1 MSFSIFIGWFFYAA
15 PNYIGRNADICK
27 KKINFAADKYTT
39 MSTTE
44 LPHSLQA
51 LETYQ
56 NAYSQ
61 RLRALPYYHI
71 VAPIVEQFLRQA
83 VDYGA
88 FYLRV
93 PVSALEGI
101 LQSRSIKSMMETGTG
116 ATNGGKQTRQEV
128 TEALFG
134 CDASKLLPEEYPK
147 YGFLSQPD
155 ADKDLLVNGGMWCQ
169 YGDVSIQLKKERLM
183 HRTTLCVGNSVNF
196 GNCHALIP
204 TRVDNIKATCLCGLP
219 HGEGQAF
226 MAPPDPMSCYVLFAT
241 WIVEKKLTLGNFP
254 MIEELARD
262 LPPVFDFFELQYHGP
277 VSLLEDVERIDV
289 APSSA
294 KEADQ
299 LAMLK
304 EKFDAIG
311 VRMNMKAGS

>member
-1 MSFSIFIGWFFYAA
+1 MIPG
-15 PNYIGRNADICK
+15 
-27 KKINFAADKYTT
+27 
-39 MSTTE
+39 MTE
-44 LPHSLQA
+44 IPHSLQA
-51 LETYQ
+51 QEAYQ
-56 NAYSQ
+56 EAYRR
-61 RLRALPYYHI
+61 RLSALPYYNA
-71 VAPIVEQFLRQA
+71 VAPIVEGFLRQVVA
-83 VDYGA
+83 RGA

-93 PVSALEGI
+93 HVCALDGI

-134 CDASKLLPEEYPK
+134 CDAAKLQPEDFPK

-155 ADKDLLVNGGMWCQ
+155 AVKDLYVNGAMWCQ

-196 GNCHALIP
+196 GNCHALVP

-219 HGEGQAF
+219 HGEGRPL
-226 MAPPDPMSCYVLFAT
+226 MAPPDPMNCYALFAS
-241 WIVEKKLTLGNFP
+241 WILEKKLTLDNFP

-277 VSLLEDVERIDV
+277 ISIVEDVERIDV

-294 KEADQ
+294 DELGKLTA
-299 LAMLK
+299 LK
-304 EKFDAIG
+304 EKFESIG
-311 VRMNMKAGS
+311 VKMYIKND